1 MQKNPAKASKTKIEI
16 YNPSSPSKPIAY
28 LINRAPAYKSAYLKH
43 SVLISQFSATYR
55 PWQPNRKYTMW
66 KLGL

>member
-43 SVLISQFSATYR
+43 IVLISQFFCHLQTWAA
-55 PWQPNRKYTMW
+55 
-66 KLGL
+66 

>member
-28 LINRAPAYKSAYLKH
+28 LINRAPAYKSAYLEH
-43 SVLISQFSATYR
+43 SV
-55 PWQPNRKYTMW
+55 
-66 KLGL
+66 